1 MIQVDIIEDEHYS
14 FRALMD
20 KFKTKEDKTR
30 IFLNKL
36 KNYGIVKFIKK
47 NPEEDL
53 SDFLEKDLDY
63 EFRDENIK
71 YIFKY
76 VGILLVYNFV
86 IKCYPKYFK
95 TIDNPQDFKQI
106 IEVLEKYP
114 NSRNEP
120 INFQSEINN
129 SNFNLLSIMIYLIEN
144 YFSHGLYDN
153 LQNIIETN
161 GNGEILWDKTIND
174 FYPIIQNN
182 RPYYVEL
189 FTKNTIRDDNNY
201 FKLLHEVIL
210 TKCSKDLEKANL
222 LSIFGLAPINL
233 SYKDLNDFGGREYI
247 KYMIR
252 KELNVQFNSYKQSLL
267 KAMYIYVDK
276 KDSYLGDI
284 DYFDAYGTTSYNLV
298 WEEICRKVLGNKLT
312 DISLSQLIDSEY
324 DEDEDLSKV
333 IGKHIWHLDD
343 GEIEGEPLKPD
354 FITIY
359 KKEDETQFIIFDAKY
374 YNLDDNKKPG
384 LKDVTKQ
391 FLYEL
396 AFNEFIELHNFS
408 PKNCFLFPIDGENII
423 HKGYIEFEMFNN
435 NKLNL
440 QKIQVILLPAKKIN
454 ECYLKGE
461 KLDCEM
467 RSALMDIIKDED
479 DLNFSEND
487 I

>member
-1 MIQVDIIEDEHYS
+1 M
-14 FRALMD
+14 
-20 KFKTKEDKTR
+20 
-30 IFLNKL
+30 
-36 KNYGIVKFIKK
+36 
-47 NPEEDL
+47 
-53 SDFLEKDLDY
+53 
-63 EFRDENIK
+63 
-71 YIFKY
+71 
-76 VGILLVYNFV
+76 YNFV

-120 INFQSEINN
+120 INFQNEINN
-129 SNFNLLSIMIYLIEN
+129 LNFNLLLIMIYLIEN
-144 YFSHGLYDN
+144 YFSHGLYNN
-153 LQNIIETN
+153 LENIIETN

-210 TKCSKDLEKANL
+210 TKSSKDLEKANL

-233 SYKDLNDFGGREYI
+233 SYKDFNDFGGTEYI
-247 KYMIR
+247 KSMIR

-312 DISLSQLIDSEY
+312 EISLSQVIDTEY
-324 DEDEDLSKV
+324 DEDKDLSNV
-333 IGKHIWHLDD
+333 LGKYKWYLDD
-343 GEIEGEPLKPD
+343 SEIEGETLKPD
-354 FITIY
+354 FITINI
-359 KKEDETQFIIFDAKY
+359 KDDETQFIVFDAKY
-374 YNLDDNKKPG
+374 YNLDDTKKPG
-384 LKDVTKQ
+384 LTDVTKQ

-396 AFNEFIELHNFS
+396 AFKEFIELHNLS
-408 PKNCFLFPIDGENII
+408 PKNCFLFPIDDENII
-423 HKGYIEFEMFNN
+423 HKGYIEFEMFNK
-435 NKLNL
+435 KLNL

-467 RSALMDIIKDED
+467 YSKLMDIIKNGDE
-479 DLNFSEND
+479 LNFS
-487 I
+487 